1 MIGPLDGCGLVGCWW
16 LSLIGLQLGC
26 LVAVKA
32 TVHPDVKIIFDEYIM
47 KRGLIKINI
56 VASYAMLYC
65 PAPLLLCYHHHHYC
79 YCYGYCL

>member
-32 TVHPDVKIIFDEYIM
+32 TVHPGAM
-47 KRGLIKINI
+47 QRGGGPR
-56 VASYAMLYC
+56 VW
-65 PAPLLLCYHHHHYC
+65 
-79 YCYGYCL
+79 GCLEKGL